1 MRTQDFE
8 TKNLGERHD
17 FYGQG
22 YTLILANLF
31 ENFRNMCLK
40 IYKLDPEK
48 FLSAPGL
55 AWQAAFKKAKVNL
68 EWIKDNS
75 KFHKDLIKNYDEERN
90 KRCFLEV
97 NVQYIERL
105 YELHNDSPFLPGI
118 TKIERVK
125 KLVAKSHDKTE
136 YVVHIRNLKQTL
148 NHGLVLKKSH
158 KVITFNQNAG
168 LTPYIDMNANLKKSK
183 K

>member
-17 FYGQG
+17 FYSQD
-22 YTLILANLF
+22 YTLMLANLF
-31 ENFRNMCLK
+31 ENFRNMYLK

-55 AWQAAFKKAKVNL
+55 AQKAALKKTKVNL
-68 EWIKDNS
+68 EW
-75 KFHKDLIKNYDEERN
+75 
-90 KRCFLEV
+90 
-97 NVQYIERL
+97 
-105 YELHNDSPFLPGI
+105 
-118 TKIERVK
+118 
-125 KLVAKSHDKTE
+125 
-136 YVVHIRNLKQTL
+136 IRNLKQTL

-168 LTPYIDMNANLKKSK
+168 LTPYIDMNANLKRSK